1 MKGYERVQFA
11 IVTQAIKDY
20 KIALKRKNKAQ
31 ISELEQ
37 WFLSAYG
44 QALSG
49 NNGEFII
56 KKCRECVGMKR
67 KRKCVKNNL
76 HSERKRNDRG

>member
-1 MKGYERVQFA
+1 MTGYERVQLA

-31 ISELEQ
+31 IIELEQ
-37 WFLSAYG
+37 WFLSPYG
-44 QALSG
+44 QKLSG
-49 NNGEFII
+49 NNGEYVI

-67 KRKCVKNNL
+67 KKKNVKNI
-76 HSERKRNDRG
+76 